1 MSEASKLFDLSGKVV
16 LVTGAGS
23 GLGLAFSRG
32 LAAFG
37 AEVIC
42 ADRDSSRAEESVALI
57 QNAGGSAL
65 PVHVDVADAA
75 SVQSLADRLLA
86 SHGRIDVLFNN
97 AGVTS
102 IPKRVHELPVE
113 EWDRVIAINLRG
125 IFLCS
130 RAVLPLMLSGG
141 GGSIVNIA
149 SIIGVIGYYPDFP
162 IVPANYAAAKSGVI
176 GFTRQLA
183 VEYAKDNIRANA
195 IAPGYHAGT
204 RLGDA
209 YKASLTGDELARR
222 ESAIAAATP
231 MGRRGLPEELLGL
244 AIYLASDA
252 SRYMT
257 GQVIAHDG
265 GWTAA

>member
-42 ADRDSSRAEESVALI
+42 ADRDSSRAEEAVALI

-149 SIIGVIGYYPDFP
+149 SIIGVIG
-162 IVPANYAAAKSGVI
+162 
-176 GFTRQLA
+176 FTRQLA

-209 YKASLTGDELARR
+209 YKANLTADALARR